1 MKVSFGLSSVHY
13 AKYTPGA
20 AGALGTWANP
30 IAIPGAVTFT
40 PEAQGDSYT
49 FYADNSNYYSYT
61 TDNGDAGDLEMAYFP
76 DEFLID
82 VLGWIKDDNGVL
94 LELAGQ
100 PQKPFALLFEVQGVD
115 FDGSLN
121 PIRQVYYNVTGAK
134 PSTEYSTT
142 EEGIEVQTTTMPITC
157 ATLTF
162 PDIGQLAKARVT
174 KKDGA
179 VYDNF
184 FNAVYTPAPLTPTP

>member
-1 MKVSFGLSSVHY
+1 MKVSFGLSNVHY
-13 AKYTPGA
+13 ARYTPGT
-20 AGALGTWANP
+20 AGALGTWATP
-30 IAIPGAVTFT
+30 VPIPGAVTFT

-49 FYADNSNYYSYT
+49 FYADNLNYFSYT

-76 DEFLID
+76 DDFLID
-82 VLGWIKDDNGVL
+82 ILGWTKDSNGVL

-115 FDGSLN
+115 LDGSNN

-134 PSTEYSTT
+134 PSTEYATT
-142 EEGIEVQTTTMPITC
+142 QEGIEVQTTSMPITC
-157 ATLTF
+157 APLVF
-162 PDIGQLAKARVT
+162 PSIGQLAKARVT

-179 VYDNF
+179 VFENF
-184 FNAVYTPAPLTPTP
+184 FNTVYQPGTVSP